1 MRIEEIRRG
10 DLAERLGERRGES
23 EQTILARV
31 SSVSDPEE
39 VRDPEYV
46 TGLRA
51 AVSAALAYA
60 IAALGSDAPRP
71 APVPVELLAQARRAA
86 AAGIPVDT
94 VLRRYVAGHAVL
106 AEFVVQEAEAAGG
119 ARGACLQEALRS
131 AAASLGHLIGV
142 VAAEYRSESEAKA
155 RSLHQRRRERV
166 HKLLAGELSDGGE
179 LDYDLEGHHLG
190 LVATGPG
197 SEQALRE
204 LAAGL
209 DRHPL
214 IVRHRIETA
223 WAWLGGAREL
233 TPGQLESLDTWS
245 WPEGVRVAIGEP
257 GRELAGWRLTHRQAA
272 AALPVAERGSKRQVR

>member
-60 IAALGSDAPRP
+60 IAALGSQAPRP
-71 APVPVELLAQARRAA
+71 APVPVELLVQARRAA

-106 AEFVVQEAEAAGG
+106 AEFIVAEAETIGG
-119 ARGACLQEALRS
+119 VRGACLQEALRS
-131 AAASLGHLIGV
+131 AAASLGHLIAA

-166 HKLLAGELSDGGE
+166 HKLLAGELSGSEE
-179 LDYDLEGHHLG
+179 LDYDLEGWHLG
-190 LVATGPG
+190 VIAVGPEA
-197 SEQALRE
+197 EQAVRD
-204 LAAGL
+204 LAAAL
-209 DRHPL
+209 DRRL
-214 IVRHRIETA
+214 LLVRHGAETP
-223 WAWLGGAREL
+223 WAWLGGAREFDQ
-233 TPGQLESLDTWS
+233 GQLESL
-245 WPEGVRVAIGEP
+245 
-257 GRELAGWRLTHRQAA
+257 AA
-272 AALPVAERGSKRQVR
+272 

>member
-71 APVPVELLAQARRAA
+71 APVP
-86 AAGIPVDT
+86 
-94 VLRRYVAGHAVL
+94 
-106 AEFVVQEAEAAGG
+106 AEVVVQEAEAAGG

-131 AAASLGHLIGV
+131 AAASLGHLIGA

-204 LAAGL
+204 LAASL

-223 WAWLGGAREL
+223 WAWLGGTREL
-233 TPGQLESLDTWS
+233 TPEQLEALDGWS
-245 WPEGVRVAIGEP
+245 WPAGVRVAIGEP